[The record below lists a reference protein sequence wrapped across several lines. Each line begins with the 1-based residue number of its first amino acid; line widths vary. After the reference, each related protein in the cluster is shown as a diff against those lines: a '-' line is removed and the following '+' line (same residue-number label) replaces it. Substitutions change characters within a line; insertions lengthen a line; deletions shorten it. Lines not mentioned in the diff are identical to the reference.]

1 LKTEGIRDMSFPV
14 RIPIGHWIDLVVI
27 WLTDNFAAAFDM
39 ISQVVGFI
47 LGKIDFLFN
56 WIPWPVSMGLIVVI
70 AWLVSGR
77 RVAIFSA
84 IALFSMGSLG
94 LWAEGMSTLAL
105 VTTAVFISVILGLP
119 AGILSAK
126 NERFDALLRPMLDG
140 MQTIPSFVYLI
151 PAIMFFG
158 IGNVP
163 GTMATVIFSLPP
175 MVRLTSLGI
184 RQVDFEVVEAG
195 HAFGSTPWQLLV
207 KIQLP
212 LALPSIMTGVNQTV
226 MMALSMVVVAAMIGA
241 GGLGYKILY
250 SIQRVDLAVGIEAGL
265 GILFIAMVLDRI
277 LQGITKRQQK
287 AILRQ

>member
-1 LKTEGIRDMSFPV
+1 MSFPI
-14 RIPIGHWIDLVVI
+14 RIPVGHWIDLVVI
-27 WLTDNFAAAFDM
+27 WLTDNLATVFDAV
-39 ISQVVGFI
+39 SRVVGFI
-47 LGKIDFLFN
+47 LVQIDFLFN
-56 WIPWPVSMGLIVVI
+56 WIPWPVSIGVIVVI
-70 AWLVSGR
+70 AWLVAGR
-77 RVAIFSA
+77 RVAIFTA
-84 IALFSMGSLG
+84 IALFLMGSLG

-105 VTTAVFISVILGLP
+105 VTTAVFISVVLGLP
-119 AGILSAK
+119 AGIFSAK
-126 NERFDALLRPMLDG
+126 NERFDAILRPILDG

-163 GTMATVIFSLPP
+163 GIMATVIFSLPP
-175 MVRLTSLGI
+175 MVRLT
-184 RQVDFEVVEAG
+184 
-195 HAFGSTPWQLLV
+195 PWQLLI

-212 LALPSIMTGVNQTV
+212 LALPSIMAGVNQTV

-277 LQGITKRQQK
+277 LQGVTKRQQQV
-287 AILRQ
+287 ILRQ

>member
-1 LKTEGIRDMSFPV
+1 MRDMNFPV

-27 WLTDNFAAAFDM
+27 WLTDNFAAAFDV

-56 WIPWPVSMGLIVVI
+56 WTPWPATMAVIIVI

-105 VTTAVFISVILGLP
+105 VTTAVFISVVLGLP

-126 NERFDALLRPMLDG
+126 NERFNAILRPMLDG

-163 GTMATVIFSLPP
+163 GTMATVIFSIPP

-265 GILFIAMVLDRI
+265 GILFIAMILDRI

>member
-1 LKTEGIRDMSFPV
+1 MSFPI

-27 WLTDNFAAAFDM
+27 WLTDNLATVFDA
-39 ISQVVGFI
+39 ISKVVGFI
-47 LGKIDFLFN
+47 LIKIDFFFN
-56 WIPWPVSMGLIVVI
+56 WIPWPVAIGVIVVI

-77 RVAIFSA
+77 RVGIFTA
-84 IALFSMGSLG
+84 IALFLMGSLN

-105 VTTAVFISVILGLP
+105 VTTAVFISVIVGLP
-119 AGILSAK
+119 TGILSAK
-126 NERFDALLRPMLDG
+126 NEKFDALLRPILDG

-163 GTMATVIFSLPP
+163 GIMATVIFSLPP
-175 MVRLTSLGI
+175 MVRLTTLGI

-195 HAFGSTPWQLLV
+195 HAFGSTPWQLLI

-212 LALPSIMTGVNQTV
+212 LALPSIMAGVNQTV

-277 LQGITKRQQK
+277 LQGVTKRQQQV
-287 AILRQ
+287 ILRQ

>member
-1 LKTEGIRDMSFPV
+1 MEFPIRLKIGVVVERVVQWMVDNFSGIFDGIAGIVSFVLIQIDSFFNWVPWPV
-14 RIPIGHWIDLVVI
+14 MLVALVVI
-27 WLTDNFAAAFDM
+27 AYFVA
-39 ISQVVGFI
+39 GR
-47 LGKIDFLFN
+47 KI
-56 WIPWPVSMGLIVVI
+56 
-70 AWLVSGR
+70 
-77 RVAIFSA
+77 AIFTA
-84 IALFSMGSLG
+84 ISLFFVGALD

-105 VTTAVFISVILGLP
+105 VTTAVFISVAIGLP
-119 AGILSAK
+119 AGIFTAK
-126 NERFDALLRPMLDG
+126 SVRFDKVLRPILDG

-163 GTMATVIFSLPP
+163 GILATVIFAVPP

-184 RQVDFEVVEAG
+184 QQVDPEVVEAG
-195 HAFGSTPWQLLV
+195 HAFGATPMQLLF

-250 SIQRVDLAVGIEAGL
+250 SIQRIDLAVGIEAGL
-265 GILFIAMVLDRI
+265 GILFIAMMLDRI
-277 LQGITKRQQK
+277 LQGITRRQK
-287 AILRQ
+287 EALLRH